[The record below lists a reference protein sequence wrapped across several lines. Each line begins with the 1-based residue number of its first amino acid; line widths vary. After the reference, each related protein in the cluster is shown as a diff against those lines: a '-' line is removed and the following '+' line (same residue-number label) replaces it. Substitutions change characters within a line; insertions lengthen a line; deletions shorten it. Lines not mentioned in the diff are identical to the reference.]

1 MDDLR
6 IADIAAL
13 VADGSRART
22 LLALMDG
29 RSLPAGELALLS
41 NVSPATMSA
50 HLSKMVGGGLLKVE
64 SQGKHRYYRLAGPK
78 VASLIEAFSTLVPL
92 PPRPASLGT
101 GPTGA
106 MRFARTCYRHMGGQL
121 AVEVNLAAQKR
132 KLWTASRTKEYE
144 LTREGA
150 LWLADLGIPMDKA
163 FQKQG
168 FARACLDWSERR
180 YHVAGV
186 LGTLLLDRFL
196 ELKWIMRTSR
206 PRAVRL
212 TIEGRAGLLRIL
224 GLQLSTADAYRRS

>member
-78 VASLIEAFSTLVPL
+78 VASLMETFATLVPL
-92 PPRPASLGT
+92 PLPPASLGT
-101 GPTGA
+101 GPAGTL
-106 MRFARTCYRHMGGQL
+106 RFARTCYRHMGGQL
-121 AVEVNLAAQKR
+121 AVEVNVAAQKR
-132 KLWTASRTKEYE
+132 KLWTAVRGKEYR

-150 LWLADLGIPMDKA
+150 LWLVDLGVPIDKA
-163 FQKQG
+163 SQKRG

-180 YHVAGV
+180 YHVAGI

-206 PRAVRL
+206 PRAIRV
-212 TIEGRAGLLRIL
+212 TAEGRAGLSRVL
-224 GLQLSTADAYRRS
+224 GLQLSNADA